1 MRINITIIFIAIYF
15 CFSQSYAQI
24 IQNGVIQ
31 EYNERAKKTPL
42 GGVELNVRSA
52 GSTVSDGNGNF
63 KLQFLTLKPGEKVN
77 VRRIEKLGY
86 EIFNKEAVEQW
97 NINPKEPFVI
107 IMCSSERFKKIRD
120 NYERVSSESYARQL
134 KKEEAA
140 LAKLKA
146 DGKLQEVEYKKQLY
160 ELRENYEKQLDNLDN
175 YVDRFSRI
183 DLSELS
189 IVEQKIIELVQQG
202 KIDEAIAKYEE
213 QNYVDKYTK
222 EVAQIKEVS
231 SAIDKLSDIKV
242 SKEQSR
248 DTLLAAINRQVET
261 LKLAGGKENYE
272 RIHVI
277 LRDVAFSDT
286 TNAECMIKYGIFLA
300 EQNMLK
306 DANSVLSSVIIN
318 PNLRVDEKIQAL
330 FALGSLQHE
339 IFDIKSAFESFNEGL
354 YLIAPNDTT
363 VSMAELNYLIALG
376 ATYADI
382 GDIAKSHEMYLK
394 GKEKADIFAI
404 NSSDK
409 EFYKIY
415 SRIYTN
421 LGNSYRN
428 LGKVDDAIKAYKKS
442 IEIENCLHNS
452 HDLNNSS
459 YQHLAYI
466 YLDLGNID
474 DALKLQLKYAEILE
488 ELSQKQ
494 PLGYLRSL
502 NNAYIDLSKTHLM
515 MGNLNE
521 AQEMSMKALKA
532 LNYLKSE
539 TGETDN
545 WGYSQIY
552 DMLALISKSKG
563 EITECIEDFKKSLSH
578 ILNIKNTGIDDI
590 KINLAISY
598 ANLATIY
605 GEIED
610 WDNFNDNLSKA
621 NKELD
626 EYNTPNIPNQILKA
640 NIYVNLGEIYR
651 TVMNNYPESRK
662 YYHKGLDIVLSA
674 ATAHSSYLK
683 EAGNIYYNIAAS
695 YLFESDGDNAIS
707 HIDKALECDPENIH
721 HMDGKGEVMMNLGR
735 REDALKVWDDI
746 LRINPEID
754 PTTIY
759 FHRLLFP
766 DKYEQ
771 N

>member
-1 MRINITIIFIAIYF
+1 
-15 CFSQSYAQI
+15 
-24 IQNGVIQ
+24 
-31 EYNERAKKTPL
+31 
-42 GGVELNVRSA
+42 
-52 GSTVSDGNGNF
+52 
-63 KLQFLTLKPGEKVN
+63 
-77 VRRIEKLGY
+77 
-86 EIFNKEAVEQW
+86 
-97 NINPKEPFVI
+97 
-107 IMCSSERFKKIRD
+107 
-120 NYERVSSESYARQL
+120 
-134 KKEEAA
+134 
-140 LAKLKA
+140 
-146 DGKLQEVEYKKQLY
+146 
-160 ELRENYEKQLDNLDN
+160 
-175 YVDRFSRI
+175 
-183 DLSELS
+183 
-189 IVEQKIIELVQQG
+189 
-202 KIDEAIAKYEE
+202 
-213 QNYVDKYTK
+213 
-222 EVAQIKEVS
+222 
-231 SAIDKLSDIKV
+231 
-242 SKEQSR
+242 
-248 DTLLAAINRQVET
+248 
-261 LKLAGGKENYE
+261 
-272 RIHVI
+272 
-277 LRDVAFSDT
+277 
-286 TNAECMIKYGIFLA
+286 
-300 EQNMLK
+300 
-306 DANSVLSSVIIN
+306 
-318 PNLRVDEKIQAL
+318 
-330 FALGSLQHE
+330 
-339 IFDIKSAFESFNEGL
+339 
-354 YLIAPNDTT
+354 
-363 VSMAELNYLIALG
+363 
-376 ATYADI
+376 
-382 GDIAKSHEMYLK
+382 
-394 GKEKADIFAI
+394 
-404 NSSDK
+404 
-409 EFYKIY
+409 
-415 SRIYTN
+415 
-421 LGNSYRN
+421 
-428 LGKVDDAIKAYKKS
+428 
-442 IEIENCLHNS
+442 
-452 HDLNNSS
+452 
-459 YQHLAYI
+459 
-466 YLDLGNID
+466 
-474 DALKLQLKYAEILE
+474 
-488 ELSQKQ
+488 
-494 PLGYLRSL
+494 
-502 NNAYIDLSKTHLM
+502 

-552 DMLALISKSKG
+552 DMLALLSKSKG

-695 YLFESDGDNAIS
+695 YLFEGDGDNAIS

>member
-15 CFSQSYAQI
+15 CFSQSYAQT

-77 VRRIEKLGY
+77 VRRVEKLGY

-107 IMCSSERFKKIRD
+107 IMCRSDRFKKIRD

-146 DGKLQEVEYKKQLY
+146 DGKLQEAEYQKQLY

-330 FALGSLQHE
+330 FTLGSLQHE

-695 YLFESDGDNAIS
+695 YLFEGDGDNAIS

>member
-1 MRINITIIFIAIYF
+1 MRINITIILIAIYF
-15 CFSQSYAQI
+15 CFSQSYAQT

-107 IMCSSERFKKIRD
+107 IMCSSDRFKKIRD

-189 IVEQKIIELVQQG
+189 TVEQEIIELVQRG

-300 EQNMLK
+300 EQNMLN

-330 FALGSLQHE
+330 FTLGSLQRE
-339 IFDIKSAFESFNEGL
+339 VLDIKGALKSLKEGL
-354 YLIAPNDTT
+354 DLTDPNDTT

-376 ATYADI
+376 ATYADF

-415 SRIYTN
+415 SHIYTN
-421 LGNSYRN
+421 LGNSYHN
-428 LGKVDDAIKAYKKS
+428 LGKIDDAIKAYNKS
-442 IEIENCLHNS
+442 IEIGSWFHNS
-452 HDLNNSS
+452 HDLNNTS
-459 YQHLAYI
+459 YQRLAYL

-474 DALKLQLKYAEILE
+474 DALKLQLKYADILE
-488 ELSQKQ
+488 GLSQKQ

-502 NNAYIDLSKTHLM
+502 NNAYIDLSKTYLM
-515 MGNLNE
+515 IGNLNE
-521 AQEMSMKALKA
+521 AQEMSMKALKT

-563 EITECIEDFKKSLSH
+563 EITECIEDSKKSLSH

-651 TVMNNYPESRK
+651 TVMNNYSESRK
-662 YYHKGLDIVLSA
+662 YYHKGLDIVLNA
-674 ATAHSSYLK
+674 ASAHSSYLK

-695 YLFESDGDNAIS
+695 YLFEGDGDNAIS

-746 LRINPEID
+746 LKINPEID

>member
-15 CFSQSYAQI
+15 CFSQSYAQT

-77 VRRIEKLGY
+77 VRRVEKLGY

-330 FALGSLQHE
+330 FTLGSLQHE

-695 YLFESDGDNAIS
+695 YLFEGDGDNAIS